1 MPTLA
6 VVIPL
11 SGCAA
16 QFSADIKKEVL
27 CLSFTEELDR
37 KMSESSTDF
46 SKYFSDH
53 YLYVWVGLMFIFP
66 PILFIWF
73 PLQVYF
79 FFFYWPK
86 DQASGDGRA
95 NGQILHDWQISS
107 LEGDN
112 EERGPVE
119 ATEEEWWNLEDVA
132 NEGAKAPRE
141 EWWKRI

>member
-1 MPTLA
+1 
-6 VVIPL
+6 
-11 SGCAA
+11 
-16 QFSADIKKEVL
+16 
-27 CLSFTEELDR
+27 
-37 KMSESSTDF
+37 MSESSTDF

-53 YLYVWVGLMFIFP
+53 YPYVWVGLMIIFP
-66 PILFIWF
+66 PIFFIWF

-95 NGQILHDWQISS
+95 NGQILHDWPISS
-107 LEGDN
+107 LEGNN

-119 ATEEEWWNLEDVA
+119 AKE
-132 NEGAKAPRE
+132 E